1 MELIKNIKNVIS
13 KEIAVIIGGALFIAL
28 LSKIA
33 MFLPFTP
40 VPVTMQ
46 TLATLLVA
54 AALGKK
60 GALSVITYI
69 AMGLMGLP
77 VLNVGLLTGGYLIG
91 FVIAAYLIGYLFESK
106 IVNNI
111 YTAFIAFCGGELII
125 LTTGSLWLMMFTEH
139 AFAAGFFPFLLGGL
153 FKVCLAT
160 FITKKIKKW

>member
-106 IVNNI
+106 TVNNI

-125 LTTGSLWLMMFTEH
+125 LTVGSLWLMMFTEH

-160 FITKKIKKW
+160 YITKKIKRW